1 MKRHLAGIKGDVAA
15 CKGVLYDVR
24 FQMAENLKEISKSK
38 EQAKLYQEASNY
50 SPLEESLEFEDVQEV
65 TLCGR
70 SRSLG
75 RGNRNGPS
83 SLPPRSNL
91 GKRNVGNIG
100 NYFAPRTT
108 PGSQPSIKSVFT
120 CKEKKRRVDMA
131 VARWM
136 YDACIPINAVN
147 SNYYQPMLNAIAAYG
162 PRYREPNYIALQ
174 VPLLREAKREV

>member
-1 MKRHLAGIKGDVAA
+1 MVK
-15 CKGVLYDVR
+15 
-24 FQMAENLKEISKSK
+24 NLKEISKSK

-136 YDACIPINAVN
+136 YDARISINIVN
-147 SNYYQPMLNAIAAYG
+147 SSYYQPMLNAIASYG
-162 PRYREPNYIALQ
+162 PGYTGPNNHAHSSAF
-174 VPLLREAKREV
+174 VKSSKKRSPIDC